1 MLYNNT
7 WTDHCYIIKES
18 LILDVTRTSS
28 KEFTNKNLSSKM
40 IHLTNDAIQKH
51 GDDYGRHEKGNKISY
66 EDFSKYL

>member
-1 MLYNNT
+1 MVIIVHMLYNNT

-40 IHLTNDAIQKH
+40 IHLTNDAI
-51 GDDYGRHEKGNKISY
+51 
-66 EDFSKYL
+66 